1 MSSRLLVII
10 ATAEKDKALAGLM
23 FARNA
28 IEEAWMGDVKIVFFG
43 PSERLVVTDKQLSN
57 EAREIASLGEVFAC
71 KAISDR
77 EGFSDDIETLG
88 VKVEFVGSRISELL
102 KQGYVPMVW

>member
-1 MSSRLLVII
+1 MSSKLLVII
-10 ATAEKDKALAGLM
+10 ASAEKEKALAGLM

-28 IEEAWMGDVKIVFFG
+28 IGKAWMDDVKIIFFG
-43 PSERLVVTDKQLSN
+43 PSERLIVTDKQLSD
-57 EAREIASLGEVFAC
+57 EVIEIANIGETFAC

-77 EGFSDDIETLG
+77 EGLSENIEELG
-88 VKVEFVGSRISELL
+88 VKVEFVGRKISKLV

>member
-1 MSSRLLVII
+1 MSSKLLVII
-10 ATAEKDKALAGLM
+10 ASAEKEKALAGLM

-28 IEEAWMGDVKIVFFG
+28 IKKAWMDDVKIIFFG
-43 PSERLVVTDKQLSN
+43 PSERLIVTDKQLSN
-57 EAREIASLGEVFAC
+57 EVIEIATIGEAFAC

-77 EGFSDDIETLG
+77 DGFSENIEKLG
-88 VKVEFVGSRISELL
+88 VKVEFVGSKISKLV